1 MADFKILAF
10 QNPEFKILAQIKI
23 LANFAK
29 CKNDYHTR
37 FRLGKIPI
45 SAVLA
50 VPIGNQ
56 KIVWFATESGP
67 AGSVTNY

>member
-1 MADFKILAF
+1 MLFD
-10 QNPEFKILAQIKI
+10 IKFSLLEYVI
-23 LANFAK
+23 QKKNENKNVRRVHNFAK

-56 KIVWFATESGP
+56 KIV
-67 AGSVTNY
+67 

>member
-1 MADFKILAF
+1 MLFD
-10 QNPEFKILAQIKI
+10 IKFS
-23 LANFAK
+23 LLEYVKQQEKKNENKNVRRVHNFAK

-56 KIVWFATESGP
+56 KIV
-67 AGSVTNY
+67 

>member
-1 MADFKILAF
+1 MLFD
-10 QNPEFKILAQIKI
+10 IKFSLLEYVI
-23 LANFAK
+23 QKKKNENKNVRRVHNFAK

-56 KIVWFATESGP
+56 KIV
-67 AGSVTNY
+67 